1 MNRIFALLIFIS
13 GLTFSQTHRF
23 FYELKFKSDSTQTEP
38 SKKIMVLDINPK
50 ETKYYD
56 NAFLEKDS
64 INKKFN
70 SQNTNWTSQIPVTRK
85 RGSNKNTNFGMID
98 FQTYSYQT
106 DNALNWKQKNIKV

>member
-1 MNRIFALLIFIS
+1 
-13 GLTFSQTHRF
+13 
-23 FYELKFKSDSTQTEP
+23 
-38 SKKIMVLDINPK
+38 MVLDINPK

-70 SQNTNWTSQIPVTRK
+70 TQNTNWTSQIPVTRK

-106 DNALNWKQKNIKV
+106 DNALNWKLTNETKKYQGLNLQKSNDKLWRKKMDSVVYKRFSFFREYTNFKVCLD

>member
-1 MNRIFALLIFIS
+1 
-13 GLTFSQTHRF
+13 
-23 FYELKFKSDSTQTEP
+23 
-38 SKKIMVLDINPK
+38 LDINPK

-85 RGSNKNTNFGMID
+85 G
-98 FQTYSYQT
+98 FQQEYEFW
-106 DNALNWKQKNIKV
+106 DD